1 MRKLGAIYESS
12 NPSLEA
18 HPSGALVKSYPG
30 HHARYLRRFLPGVW
44 ALWFAWA
51 WLAMGVSAQSNIGYQ
66 ISTLAGSDWIGD
78 NGAATLAIL
87 TQAEGIAADSAGNLY
102 LADSAQNRI
111 RKITRAGVIT
121 TFAGTGIAGFSGDG
135 GPAASAQFN
144 SPYGLVFDGMGN
156 LYVADLGNARVRMV
170 AANGNVSTVAGGGS
184 LSPGGSNEGSAA
196 TMVALAAPRNV
207 TLDGSGAL
215 YFSDFT
221 GQRVYRVAPG
231 SSVVAGGALTTI
243 AGTGAPGLSGDNGP
257 ANRAQLSYPAGL
269 AFDRTGAMYIADSQ
283 NHLIR
288 KVAGGIISSVA
299 RAVTPTGLAVDPF
312 GT

>member
-12 NPSLEA
+12 NPSLA
-18 HPSGALVKSYPG
+18 ARPSGALVKSCPK
-30 HHARYLRRFLPGVW
+30 HHTRYLRRFLRGVW

-135 GPAASAQFN
+135 GPAVSAQFN

-156 LYVADLGNARVRMV
+156 LFVADLGNARVRMV
-170 AANGNVSTVAGGGS
+170 AANGTVSTVAGGGS
-184 LSPGGSNEGSAA
+184 LPPGGSNEGSAA

-207 TLDGSGAL
+207 AMDGLGVL
-215 YFSDFT
+215 YF
-221 GQRVYRVAPG
+221 
-231 SSVVAGGALTTI
+231 
-243 AGTGAPGLSGDNGP
+243 
-257 ANRAQLSYPAGL
+257 
-269 AFDRTGAMYIADSQ
+269 
-283 NHLIR
+283 
-288 KVAGGIISSVA
+288 
-299 RAVTPTGLAVDPF
+299 
-312 GT
+312 